1 MGAKEKGIHKKNY
14 NSERFIR
21 YKMSQVSI
29 HEEKSLQYEKYRAL
43 WAATTSMTRTR
54 LTGAEPM

>member
-1 MGAKEKGIHKKNY
+1 
-14 NSERFIR
+14 
-21 YKMSQVSI
+21 MSQVSI